1 MIDTLKSMVYYWT
14 RLRFSG
20 FQAYS
25 FPNVQAGNHTEI
37 EDVSCVQMEC
47 PNMTNVCCS
56 HGHPERRATED
67 PKLTPRHFAGFH
79 QNHWSIR
86 QLCPSLQP
94 SQLSGSGV
102 HRDVRQLLFLL
113 EGPHAIA
120 DLCSNL
126 GPWSAK
132 VCQVE
137 SIRNQQVCFMGPNMA

>member
-1 MIDTLKSMVYYWT
+1 MFVAAM
-14 RLRFSG
+14 
-20 FQAYS
+20 A
-25 FPNVQAGNHTEI
+25 
-37 EDVSCVQMEC
+37 
-47 PNMTNVCCS
+47 
-56 HGHPERRATED
+56 RA
-67 PKLTPRHFAGFH
+67 
-79 QNHWSIR
+79 
-86 QLCPSLQP
+86 QLEPSLP

-137 SIRNQQVCFMGPNMA
+137 SIRNQQVCFLWGRTWPNLHFWDQNSRLLFFSRCQS